1 MASVLKAYFRELSVP
16 LFPTDKY
23 QAFIDCTRKWL
34 EERGCGLPCVLMF
47 EIHLCHDCDTHAHQE
62 KMTFAVVLMPS
73 GIQ

>member
-47 EIHLCHDCDTHAHQE
+47 EIHACDTHAHQE